1 MPSKKRKSEVVI
13 RGPAKIHR
21 ADCSTIQVG
30 LGGEIRMT
38 NEQWKGWIEGGG
50 KIISDLAGKV
60 LAFEAAG
67 EISNSIVS
75 DEEFSTDVAIARAD
89 TQTDFR
95 LMRTNGQPLAFVYKE
110 GNNTFAEAV
119 APAATGKVW
128 VGFQTEQFQ
137 KTDLADLSALD
148 DIIVR
153 LHVAQ
158 WTPTPHSVVA
168 GRFSMILRN
177 LTDGVN
183 EQEVISAI
191 INPLSPVPVV
201 NCVSPR
207 ALSMA
212 GGQTVVI
219 TGKNFLA
226 GASVEF
232 GRIPAAAVSI
242 ISTERIEATSPF
254 FPAAGQYGVVVINS
268 ASNGAQASVDNWQQ
282 VSAS

>member
-207 ALSMA
+207 ALSM
-212 GGQTVVI
+212 GGRSDRCDHREELPGRRERGVREDPRCCGVDHLNRADRGYESVFPCRGTVRCCRDQQRLKR
-219 TGKNFLA
+219 G
-226 GASVEF
+226 
-232 GRIPAAAVSI
+232 P
-242 ISTERIEATSPF
+242 
-254 FPAAGQYGVVVINS
+254 GVR
-268 ASNGAQASVDNWQQ
+268 
-282 VSAS
+282 